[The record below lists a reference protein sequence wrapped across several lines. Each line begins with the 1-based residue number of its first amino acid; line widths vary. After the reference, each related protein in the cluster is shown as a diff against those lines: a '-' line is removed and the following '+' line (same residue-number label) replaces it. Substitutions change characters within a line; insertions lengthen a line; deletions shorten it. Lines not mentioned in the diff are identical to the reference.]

1 MNISTLPTRGRPPGF
16 KTPGVLLAPTF
27 TLTLLLAA
35 TACGPAVPP
44 NPPPVTVEPPTPL
57 PTAPTQPT
65 AAAATPP
72 PAAGLP
78 SLHPCVPTFIQKE
91 LIMCTPGTPEA
102 DYNAVVRAMDA
113 VTAAGP
119 RPKEKDPVPRELL
132 PIEQQA
138 ETTARAFLCRAPDQA
153 DDEHATA
160 AFDLARL
167 YLNANHFEEA
177 VFFLHKVAVLNPV
190 DHPEVEYAARFLLDA
205 LAPLERARPE
215 CAGLH
220 ASLAESLEKHV
231 CQSPGSDQRTES
243 CAAITASK
251 SKGVGK

>member
-1 MNISTLPTRGRPPGF
+1 MNNRTFSTRD
-16 KTPGVLLAPTF
+16 LLSDIHKLQATF
-27 TLTLLLAA
+27 VTLLVTFAPA
-35 TACGPAVPP
+35 ACGPVPPP
-44 NPPPVTVEPPTPL
+44 NPPPVEVVPPTPQA
-57 PTAPTQPT
+57 TVATQPT
-65 AAAATPP
+65 TAPSTPP
-72 PAAGLP
+72 PVGGLP
-78 SLHPCVPTFIQKE
+78 PLHPCVPTFIQKE
-91 LIMCTPGTPEA
+91 LVMCTPGAPDA
-102 DYNAVVRAMDA
+102 DYSAVVRAMDA

-132 PIEQQA
+132 PVEQQA

-177 VFFLHKVAVLNPV
+177 VFFLHKVAALNPV

-205 LAPLERARPE
+205 LAPLERVRPE

-220 ASLAESLEKHV
+220 ASLAESLDKHV
-231 CQSPGSDQRTES
+231 CQSPGSPERAES

-251 SKGVGK
+251 TKGVGK